1 MKNNNKNPH
10 KKVETNFLVKI
21 GRLLLIVVF
30 AYVVYDV
37 GKGTYSGHL
46 LKENGICTKAV
57 VYKREKGNRGK
68 GDVITKYKFVWNDI
82 TYQGISYYD
91 SKTEGKTWFNDKYVI
106 GDTIIVV
113 FLESNP
119 NINKSNTSIGKDC
132 DCGE

>member
-82 TYQGISYYD
+82 TYQGIS
-91 SKTEGKTWFNDKYVI
+91 
-106 GDTIIVV
+106 
-113 FLESNP
+113 
-119 NINKSNTSIGKDC
+119 
-132 DCGE
+132 